1 MTKPLIVLTTDF
13 GTKDNFVGIMKGVI
27 LGISPEAQIVDLM
40 HEIQPQNFKQASFL
54 LSVSI
59 DYFPKGTIFLS
70 IVDPGVGTAR
80 NAIVVLTEKYTFIAP
95 DNGLL
100 TYVLQKHKPIAIYS
114 ISNKQYQLDH
124 ISATFHGRD
133 IFAPVASHIA
143 NGIDVKTIG
152 DRISPIS
159 LITIQDPKC
168 FLDGQHIWH
177 GEIMHIDRFGNLIT
191 SLKASTLGI
200 STVEFPKQNL
210 RWSVESANLKIK
222 FLSQTFADVDLGQFL
237 AYIGS
242 YGYIEIGVRD
252 GNAAEKSG
260 LTIEQSV
267 YVYKF

>member
-13 GTKDNFVGIMKGVI
+13 GTTDNFVGIMKGVI
-27 LGISPEAQIVDLM
+27 LGISPEAIIIDLM

-59 DYFPKGTIFLS
+59 DYFPKGSIFLS
-70 IVDPGVGTAR
+70 IVDPGVGTTR
-80 NAIVVLTEKYTFIAP
+80 NAIVVLTEKYTFVAP

-100 TYVLQKHKPIAIYS
+100 TYVLQKYKPIAIYS
-114 ISNKQYQLDH
+114 IFNKKYQLDY

-133 IFAPVASHIA
+133 VFAPVAAHLA

-152 DRISPIS
+152 DLINPIS
-159 LITIQDPKC
+159 LITINPPKC
-168 FLDGQHIWH
+168 FLDDQHIWH

-200 STVEFPKQNL
+200 SNIEFSKQNL
-210 RWSVESANLKIK
+210 RWSVEIADLKIK
-222 FLSQTFADVDLGQFL
+222 YLSQTFADVDLGQFL

-252 GNAAEKSG
+252 GNASQKSG
-260 LTIEQSV
+260 FTIEESV